1 MILFHTFVIGYARC
15 WEQQQLEPDGNIPF
29 YPVEIYYHQSLHF
42 TAPFVVSLYDEG
54 VFFFFLGLSK
64 SQHIYLPDFPTLFYE
79 PSEIGKRA
87 NFCLYLCSHGKGL
100 TLVRSV
106 QQLTSSMRALEP
118 NPGWAN
124 F

>member
-1 MILFHTFVIGYARC
+1 
-15 WEQQQLEPDGNIPF
+15 
-29 YPVEIYYHQSLHF
+29 
-42 TAPFVVSLYDEG
+42 
-54 VFFFFLGLSK
+54 
-64 SQHIYLPDFPTLFYE
+64 
-79 PSEIGKRA
+79 
-87 NFCLYLCSHGKGL
+87 LYLCSHGKGL